1 MFQVW
6 DLRQRG
12 NDPIFSIKKAE
23 DYISAMITNKDAKY
37 LVCSSGD
44 GCLTTINIPERRIH
58 VQVL

>member
-12 NDPIFSIKKAE
+12 NDPIFSIKKVE
-23 DYISAMITNKDAKY
+23 SYISAMITNKDAKY

-44 GCLTTINIPERRIH
+44 GYLTTINIPERRMH